1 MIESSVV
8 PFVDLKAEYRAI
20 KTDIDEAIARVLE
33 SSQFVLGDE
42 VEAFEREFAAFCG
55 TKHSVAVNSGTSAL
69 HLALLAAGVVED
81 DEVITVPFT
90 FVATVAAIRYVGAR
104 VVFVDIDARSFAI
117 DVRQIER
124 AITPRT
130 KAVIPVHLYGQPADI
145 DPLREIAARHGLT
158 IIEDAAQAHGARYK
172 GRAAGSLGDAGCF
185 SFYPSKNLGAY
196 GEGGI
201 VTTNR
206 DDLADRIRL
215 LRNWGQRTKYEHVI
229 AGYNARMQGLQAAI
243 LRVKLRH
250 LAEWNERRREHA
262 ARYNTLLADSG
273 VTLPEELPYARHVYH
288 QYTVRS
294 GERDRLR
301 ALLRSAQIQTGLH
314 YPIPVHLQPAYADA
328 RYGVGAFPESERAAA
343 EVLSLPM
350 FPQMTGAQLQAV
362 ADEVRRAAV
371 PGIPA

>member
-1 MIESSVV
+1 MV

-20 KTDIDEAIARVLE
+20 KAEIDEAIARVLE

-69 HLALLAAGVVED
+69 HLALLAAGVVEE

-130 KAVIPVHLYGQPADI
+130 RAVIPVHLYGQPADI
-145 DPLREIAARHGLT
+145 DPLREIAVRHGLT

-172 GRAAGSLGDAGCF
+172 GRAVGGLGDAGCF

-206 DDLADRIRL
+206 DDLTDRIRL
-215 LRNWGQRTKYEHVI
+215 LRDWGQRTKYEHVI

-250 LAEWNERRREHA
+250 LAEWNERRRQHA

-288 QYTVRS
+288 QYIVRC

-314 YPIPVHLQPAYADA
+314 YPIPVHLQPAYADT

-362 ADEVRRAAV
+362 ADAVRRAAV

>member
-8 PFVDLKAEYRAI
+8 PLVDLKAEYRAI

-69 HLALLAAGVVED
+69 HLALLAAGVVEG

-124 AITPRT
+124 AIGPRT

-362 ADEVRRAAV
+362 ADAVRRAAV